1 MGINNKI
8 GQLIEDDENEI
19 KEIENRIKEKIVK
32 SIKEY
37 FKIGKI
43 VTDYREEIG
52 TIVGVDNNGVIIVEL
67 NEKYSKKLGS
77 KVTAVD
83 YRQIEVKGEN

>member
-19 KEIENRIKEKIVK
+19 KKIENRIKEKIVK